1 MAWRIKVTGS
11 AERQLG
17 KLDKQVTRRIINYL
31 RERISTLADPR
42 ELGKSLQG
50 PLGEYWQYR
59 VGDYRII
66 VDIQDSSLVVLVVA
80 IGDRK
85 QIHRQFRRI
94 V

>member
-1 MAWRIKVTGS
+1 LAWRIEVAGS

-17 KLDKQVTRRIINYL
+17 RLDKQVARRIINFL
-31 RERISTLADPR
+31 RERVSTVANPR
-42 ELGKSLQG
+42 KLGKSLQG

-80 IGDRK
+80 VGDRK

>member
-1 MAWRIKVTGS
+1 MAGS

-17 KLDKQVTRRIINYL
+17 KLDKQAARRIITFI
-31 RERISTLADPR
+31 RERISPLADPR
-42 ELGKSLQG
+42 ELGKSLRG

-66 VDIQDSSLVVLVVA
+66 VDIQDNSLIILVVA